1 MGGDR
6 LGSRGC
12 QAVEQERS
20 WGCGY
25 MGGSVH
31 TVGALLGA
39 GFSFSHVR
47 RRGGPGTCGGLR
59 SGGLAGLSPGAPA
72 GFALPPAQGHL
83 TWHLHCHLSM
93 PCAPSPVSLQRKSC
107 PSTHIMLF
115 LPRALVPLW
124 PARMPPL
131 HPAAPC
137 GPCLGVCPV
146 SLGWGR
152 LQCPQGCGQHGAGL
166 ALLAFVKWAPREAPN
181 TRMGEPLSA
190 RGIRDLLS
198 QHLT

>member
-1 MGGDR
+1 MGGDC
-6 LGSRGC
+6 LGSQGC

-59 SGGLAGLSPGAPA
+59 SRGLAGLSPGAPA
-72 GFALPPAQGHL
+72 GFTLPPAQGHL

-115 LPRALVPLW
+115 LPRALVPLVACQDAIS
-124 PARMPPL
+124 P
-131 HPAAPC
+131 
-137 GPCLGVCPV
+137 
-146 SLGWGR
+146 SSS
-152 LQCPQGCGQHGAGL
+152 
-166 ALLAFVKWAPREAPN
+166 
-181 TRMGEPLSA
+181 PLSA
-190 RGIRDLLS
+190 LS
-198 QHLT
+198 GCVSWVPRVVVSVGQD